1 MKSRAIVKKE
11 RFTSIVNSK
20 RLSEILTAYFDVSS
34 STSLE
39 DLVDSHEDMFKFW
52 AHEFGYDYDDLIKIC
67 DFYYDEPVKFEITDR
82 KFMTGYDESYGSWIA
97 LGKGYFGGLFITWDL
112 V

>member
-11 RFTSIVNSK
+11 RFTFIVNSK
-20 RLSEILTAYFDVSS
+20 RLSEILTAYFDVSP
-34 STSLE
+34 STPLE

-52 AHEFGYDYDDLIKIC
+52 AHEFGYDYDGLIKIC

-82 KFMTGYDESYGSWIA
+82 KSMTGFDESYGSWIT

>member
-11 RFTSIVNSK
+11 RFTYIVNSK
-20 RLSEILTAYFDVSS
+20 RLSEILTAYFDVSP

-52 AHEFGYDYDDLIKIC
+52 AHEFGYDYD
-67 DFYYDEPVKFEITDR
+67 EPVKFEITDR
-82 KFMTGYDESYGSWIA
+82 KFMTGYDESYGSWVT
-97 LGKGYFGGLFITWDL
+97 LCKGDFGGLFITWDL